1 LNTRIA
7 LVLSVV
13 LHPLLMPTYLFG
25 VLFILAP
32 DLVGVST
39 LGSSAQWS
47 LLLLLF
53 LNTFLA
59 PALLIYYFYRLGLIK
74 SLHLENLRD
83 RRLPYLGTIIIYTLS
98 TYLFGWR
105 FEPISELVPQIAV
118 VLGSVTASIAVIAV
132 ISIWWQISAHT
143 TGVGGFLGAF
153 GGLFLRYNDTTLF
166 YPFMLGILITGLIMS
181 ARLRL
186 NAHTPGQVSAGLG
199 VGLVISIAAVFLY
212 F

>member
-1 LNTRIA
+1 MNTRIA
-7 LVLSVV
+7 LLLSVV

-25 VLFILAP
+25 VLFSLAP

-39 LGSSAQWS
+39 LGASARWS

-59 PALLIYYFYRLGLIK
+59 PALLIYYFYRLGLVK

-83 RRLPYLGTIIIYTLS
+83 RRIPYLATTLIYTLS

-105 FEPISELVPQIAV
+105 LEPVSDLVPQIAV
-118 VLGSVTASIAVIAV
+118 VLGSITVSIAMIGLV
-132 ISIWWQISAHT
+132 SLWWQISAHA

-153 GGLFLRYNDTTLF
+153 GGLFLRYNDTILF
-166 YPFMLGILITGLIMS
+166 YPVILGILITGLIMS
-181 ARLRL
+181 ARLHL
-186 NAHTPGQVSAGLG
+186 NAHTPAQVSAGLG
-199 VGLVISIAAVFLY
+199 VGLLISIAAVFLY

>member
-1 LNTRIA
+1 MNTRIA

>member
-59 PALLIYYFYRLGLIK
+59 PALLIYYFYRLVLIK

>member
-1 LNTRIA
+1 
-7 LVLSVV
+7 
-13 LHPLLMPTYLFG
+13 MPTYLFG

>member
-1 LNTRIA
+1 
-7 LVLSVV
+7 
-13 LHPLLMPTYLFG
+13 
-25 VLFILAP
+25 
-32 DLVGVST
+32 
-39 LGSSAQWS
+39 
-47 LLLLLF
+47 LF

>member
-1 LNTRIA
+1 MNTRIA
-7 LVLSVV
+7 LILSVV

-39 LGSSAQWS
+39 LGFSAQWS

-59 PALLIYYFYRLGLIK
+59 PALLIYYFYRLGLVQ

-83 RRLPYLGTIIIYTLS
+83 RRLPYLATALIYTLS

-118 VLGSVTASIAVIAV
+118 VLGSITASVAVIAV
-132 ISIWWQISAHT
+132 VSLWWQISAHT
-143 TGVGGFLGAF
+143 TGIGGFLGAF
-153 GGLFLRYNDTTLF
+153 GGLFLRYNDTNLF
-166 YPFMLGILITGLIMS
+166 YPFMLGILMTGLIMS
-181 ARLRL
+181 ARLHL
-186 NAHTPGQVSAGLG
+186 NAHTPAQVSAGLG
-199 VGLVISIAAVFLY
+199 VGVVISIAAVFLY